1 MDDTICLSF
10 FLLRN
15 YLYTRLSP
23 TIDVFTACDSGGN
36 GRVCERLTRVPT
48 MPRKERK
55 KKKNR
60 KGSLFQINR

>member
-36 GRVCERLTRVPT
+36 GRVCENTGADNAA
-48 MPRKERK
+48 EREK
-55 KKKNR
+55 KKKR
-60 KGSLFQINR
+60 IEKGPFFK